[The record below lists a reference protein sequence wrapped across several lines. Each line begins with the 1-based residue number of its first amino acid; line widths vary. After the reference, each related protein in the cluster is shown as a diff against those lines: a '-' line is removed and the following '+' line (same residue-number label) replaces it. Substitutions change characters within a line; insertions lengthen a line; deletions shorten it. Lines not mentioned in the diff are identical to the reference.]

1 MDDLLEIKNP
11 CILAFCILVSSS
23 YAYFVVLFR
32 YTNLTWRVHRAAD
45 THFLY
50 TKLVGL
56 WKKEGG
62 RRRLPGAALQRQVGR
77 AHVGLLLVLVYE
89 VVLPLVRHVGEQA
102 GGAAARLLLLLLLQQ
117 RRAGRRVRARARR
130 RLAAHGAGAD
140 HAAARRRVVAAGAR
154 ARLAVLH
161 QYGNCNTTRRTLS
174 L

>member
-1 MDDLLEIKNP
+1 MARSL
-11 CILAFCILVSSS
+11 
-23 YAYFVVLFR
+23 
-32 YTNLTWRVHRAAD
+32 AD
-45 THFLY
+45 THFSY

-56 WKKEGG
+56 WKERSDCCWRR

-89 VVLPLVRHVGEQA
+89 VVLPLVGHVGEQA
-102 GGAAARLLLLLLLQQ
+102 GGAAARLLLLLLLEQ

-140 HAAARRRVVAAGAR
+140 GAAAGRRVAGAR

-161 QYGNCNTTRRTLS
+161 QNGNCNTTRRTLS

>member
-1 MDDLLEIKNP
+1 VYIL
-11 CILAFCILVSSS
+11 LAFCILVSSS
-23 YAYFVVLFR
+23 YAYFVVLLR
-32 YTNLTWRVHRAAD
+32 YTNLSSRIAAD

-56 WKKEGG
+56 CCCWWKKE
-62 RRRLPGAALQRQVGR
+62 RRRLPGAALQRQIGR

-140 HAAARRRVVAAGAR
+140 HAAPRRRVVVADAAGAR

-161 QYGNCNTTRRTLS
+161 QNGNCNTTRRTLS